1 MVNGSEPATGDWR
14 QRAVELLKR
23 AAPEAPGLAT
33 LRSYRRE
40 WLRGDVVAGITV
52 TAYLV
57 PQVMAYATVAGLPP
71 IVGLWTMVPVIA
83 VYAVFG
89 SSRVM
94 SVGPESTTALMSAAT
109 VGPLAG
115 GDPER
120 YAALSAALA
129 VMVGVLALL
138 AWALRLGFIA
148 EALSRPVLVGYM
160 AGVAVLMMVGQLSKL
175 TGVDT
180 EGQSVRA
187 EMASFIAG
195 IGTVDQ
201 ATVALASVVLVFL
214 FVVAWRWPRLPVPLM
229 AVLLATA
236 AVIVFNLESLGIEV
250 VGEFSRQPPDPQL
263 PSWSELAQLAW
274 PAVGVLL
281 VGYTDVVLTARAFAA
296 RTQDSI
302 DSNQELF
309 ALGASNLAAG
319 AIGGFTTSSSGSRT
333 ALALTAGART
343 QVYSLTALVSLLVV
357 IFALA
362 SLLAKF
368 PLAALGAIVVYA
380 ATKLIDVKG
389 FRALWHFRR
398 SEFVLAIAALVSV
411 LAFGILIGV
420 ALAVALSL
428 AEMLRRVARPH
439 DAVVGFVPGMA
450 GMHDVD
456 DYPQAET
463 VPGLVIY
470 RYDSPLFF
478 ANADDFLHKALDAV
492 DEARATGPV
501 YWLVLNMEANVEVDI
516 TAMYALQTLHNE
528 LTARDVDLALT
539 RVKHDLEVPLERFGL
554 VDEIGED
561 RMFNTLPESVAAYR
575 AWRAEQAASQAPTGS
590 QE

>member
-1 MVNGSEPATGDWR
+1 M
-14 QRAVELLKR
+14 ELLKR
-23 AAPEAPGLAT
+23 AAPDVPGWAT

-109 VGPLAG
+109 VGPLAA

-129 VMVGVLALL
+129 VMVGLLAMV

-160 AGVAVLMMVGQLSKL
+160 AGVAVLMVVGQLSKL

-180 EGQSVRA
+180 EGMSVAA
-187 EMASFIAG
+187 ELSSFFAG
-195 IGTVDQ
+195 IGTVDT
-201 ATVALASVVLVFL
+201 ATVVLAAVVLVFL
-214 FVVAWRWPRLPVPLM
+214 FVVAWRWPRLPVPLI
-229 AVLLATA
+229 AVLLATG

-250 VGEFSRQPPDPQL
+250 VGEFSREPPNPQW
-263 PSWSELAQLAW
+263 PSMSDLAELAW

-302 DSNQELF
+302 DPNQELF

-319 AIGGFTTSSSGSRT
+319 GIGGFTTSSSGSRT

-343 QVYSLTALVSLLVV
+343 QLYSLTALVSLLVV
-357 IFALA
+357 IFGLA
-362 SLLAKF
+362 SLLAQF

-389 FRALWHFRR
+389 FRALWHFRK

-439 DAVVGFVPGMA
+439 DAVVGFVPGIA

-456 DYPQAET
+456 DYPEAET

-492 DEARATGPV
+492 DEAMAEGPV
-501 YWLVLNMEANVEVDI
+501 HWLVLNMEANVEVDI
-516 TAMYALQTLHNE
+516 TAMYALQDLNNE
-528 LTARDVDLALT
+528 LANRGVELALT

-554 VDEIGED
+554 VTEIGKD
-561 RMFNTLPESVAAYR
+561 RIYNTLPESVAAYR
-575 AWRAEQAASQAPTGS
+575 AWQAEQEQTDASSGGPG
-590 QE
+590 